1 MKLKIYWS
9 HRCAGEWANMLFYF
23 SLRTHKSII
32 LLQYLQFGSLRV
44 SRVETNTR
52 IIIVISYEMDL
63 HMFPI
68 HVYVLRTEW
77 ERWRTSSQSIQ
88 PLTFENSKL
97 NYKRRVLSLSTVGTW
112 LRRRRRWYGITASD
126 IHIHRAWFQRSL
138 DHFDSVP
145 NIHANVTASITKHI
159 AHTQHSANDAVLS
172 HFWLFPLNW
181 RWFRWFNS
189 VSLILPNGWMKDER
203 HKRYVLFVT
212 R

>member
-126 IHIHRAWFQRSL
+126 IHIHRAWFISIRCTTYTQMWQLPSQSTL
-138 DHFDSVP
+138 LTHNTLQMMLFYLIFDFF
-145 NIHANVTASITKHI
+145 H
-159 AHTQHSANDAVLS
+159 
-172 HFWLFPLNW
+172 
-181 RWFRWFNS
+181 
-189 VSLILPNGWMKDER
+189 
-203 HKRYVLFVT
+203 
-212 R
+212 